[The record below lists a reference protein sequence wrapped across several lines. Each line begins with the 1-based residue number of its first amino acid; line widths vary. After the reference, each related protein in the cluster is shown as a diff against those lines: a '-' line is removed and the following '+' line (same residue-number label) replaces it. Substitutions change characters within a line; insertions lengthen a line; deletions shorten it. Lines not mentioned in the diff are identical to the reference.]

1 MQRIVFYTRPACCL
15 CDRAKRQFAA
25 AFPHVTIEE
34 VDVDSDRRLSERYG
48 MHIPVAALD
57 GRELFRGRFDLASCR
72 AALTRTES

>member
-48 MHIPVAALD
+48 MHIPVAALN

>member
-1 MQRIVFYTRPACCL
+1 MQRIVFYTRPACRL
-15 CDRAKRQFAA
+15 CDQAKRQFAA

-72 AALTRTES
+72 AALTPKES

>member
-15 CDRAKRQFAA
+15 CDQAKRQFAA

-48 MHIPVAALD
+48 MHIPVAALN